1 MAVVDFIEVLGTWI
15 EKSTLKRLRKTM
27 FFSVMAD
34 ECTDIS
40 TVEELS
46 LFCRWEE
53 GGVPIESFL
62 EIMPLQKADA
72 VSIYTTLVKC
82 LKDKNLQVGNI
93 IGMGFDGA
101 ATFSGRKTGVQA
113 RLKNHAPH
121 ALFVHRHCHM
131 LQLACVQAANSTTG
145 IKHVYTTLTTM
156 WKYFKYSPKR
166 TQFLKDIQQVLELP
180 ELKVIKPS
188 DTRWLAHERC
198 VKAVKASYTSLV
210 VTFESNYQNLHE
222 PEALGLHKTLTK
234 FNTIAA
240 IYLLDYVLPN
250 IAKLSKTLQK
260 EQLDLSMIS
269 SLVDSV
275 LESLEDAITPVANW
289 VLELM
294 DAKDELEKVT
304 GQTINPE
311 KIERFQAN
319 IGSPFIACI
328 ETNISNRFASHEI
341 VSAMSIFDPRKV
353 PSTERSF
360 SQMKLIKTR
369 LRNSLT
375 DIRLSHLMKIAIE
388 SPESLSDNDL
398 EAVLNIWNIKPR
410 RLSI

>member
-1 MAVVDFIEVLGTWI
+1 MAYIVPVGSL
-15 EKSTLKRLRKTM
+15 M
-27 FFSVMAD
+27 F
-34 ECTDIS
+34 
-40 TVEELS
+40 
-46 LFCRWEE
+46 
-53 GGVPIESFL
+53 
-62 EIMPLQKADA
+62 PLAI
-72 VSIYTTLVKC
+72 V
-82 LKDKNLQVGNI
+82 
-93 IGMGFDGA
+93 
-101 ATFSGRKTGVQA
+101 
-113 RLKNHAPH
+113 
-121 ALFVHRHCHM
+121 
-131 LQLACVQAANSTTG
+131 
-145 IKHVYTTLTTM
+145 
-156 WKYFKYSPKR
+156 
-166 TQFLKDIQQVLELP
+166 
-180 ELKVIKPS
+180 
-188 DTRWLAHERC
+188 
-198 VKAVKASYTSLV
+198 YTSLV
-210 VTFESNYQNLHE
+210 LTFESNYQNLHE

-328 ETNISNRFASHEI
+328 KTNISNRFASHEI
-341 VSAMSIFDPRKV
+341 VSALSIFDPRRV
-353 PSTERSF
+353 PSTESDKLPTYGNRSIEVLLDHFGKDMPAVTLNGDETMKSAVVSSNIRTEWTTFRTFLAKKPKDDIKSQLAELITNDMLVTMFPSLHKIASIGLTIPVSTASVERSF